1 MPKAAESSRPGIEQP
16 LRDYPHMAFTFSDE
30 DISRIASVLEIEPK
44 RDGQLARFEL
54 ADEESG
60 RRLTLEIRQSLTLP
74 EGVGEGDSNL
84 VSVYAASSF
93 LQLQGCTG
101 FIASKELGEVIF
113 VARSG
118 ETTNGLVVEQLAGCS
133 LYANVDP
140 RLFSADFTQ
149 LPPELIMSS
158 VALYMAEDL
167 FGDLG

>member
-1 MPKAAESSRPGIEQP
+1 
-16 LRDYPHMAFTFSDE
+16 MAFTFSDA
-30 DISRIASVLEIEPK
+30 DIERIASVLETEPK
-44 RDGQLARFEL
+44 REGSLARFEL
-54 ADEESG
+54 FDDESG
-60 RRLTLEIRQSLTLP
+60 RRISLEIRQSLDVP
-74 EGVGEGDSNL
+74 EGAIDESVSNL

-101 FIASKELGEVIF
+101 FIASQELGEVIF

-118 ETTNGLVVEQLAGCS
+118 HAANGLVVERQAGCS

-140 RLFSADFTQ
+140 RLFSADFTL

-158 VALYMAEDL
+158 VALSMAEEL